1 MGIVSLMTL
10 TFIQHLWT
18 FVQTPYVTG
27 WDGYFYLIQA
37 KAIIEE
43 GSMHSSDS
51 SLIYPLLVVLV
62 QVFGDYILT
71 FKVLTAL
78 IVSLI
83 VGVSYQL
90 GAEISQKKEIGLL
103 LAVWFVFSP
112 HLTYVA
118 AQFPKNILGFLFFLL
133 TILILSRFLRAAS
146 RQNILLLI
154 AIVILNY
161 FGHRMTFVLN
171 VGLVSSV
178 LILKWVNWKLLVGI
192 LGILI
197 ALSFL
202 QGLNWTDIERFDG
215 AFTNEPHFSLWS
227 FYKSF
232 SSLNLLSLSWK
243 LELLFSLVFLSFGIY
258 TVLSQFNN
266 LLKKRIS
273 ISKFNPLSLGLLLL
287 SVGLLFPFF
296 EWSLVGFSYR
306 FVLIFILLAPVFLAF
321 LKMEWNGKLLQLI
334 SLLLIGVSFVS
345 MKSYNP
351 PKHDPQYPKYA
362 EATEQVLEILPKD
375 SMELLIAHNALA
387 EYFTFTTGI
396 DALPWQPEYPI
407 DKNKLWRIATDI
419 RRTHLAYYLS
429 EKQQMLV
436 HRISQRYYLIRED
449 IWQILLQQIQK
460 EGDRVLYEELR
471 TWRNPHQIRPQFL
484 LKKK

>member
-133 TILILSRFLRAAS
+133 TILILSRFLS
-146 RQNILLLI
+146 HI
-154 AIVILNY
+154 
-161 FGHRMTFVLN
+161 
-171 VGLVSSV
+171 
-178 LILKWVNWKLLVGI
+178 
-192 LGILI
+192 
-197 ALSFL
+197 
-202 QGLNWTDIERFDG
+202 
-215 AFTNEPHFSLWS
+215 
-227 FYKSF
+227 
-232 SSLNLLSLSWK
+232 
-243 LELLFSLVFLSFGIY
+243 
-258 TVLSQFNN
+258 
-266 LLKKRIS
+266 
-273 ISKFNPLSLGLLLL
+273 
-287 SVGLLFPFF
+287 
-296 EWSLVGFSYR
+296 
-306 FVLIFILLAPVFLAF
+306 
-321 LKMEWNGKLLQLI
+321 
-334 SLLLIGVSFVS
+334 
-345 MKSYNP
+345 
-351 PKHDPQYPKYA
+351 
-362 EATEQVLEILPKD
+362 
-375 SMELLIAHNALA
+375 
-387 EYFTFTTGI
+387 
-396 DALPWQPEYPI
+396 
-407 DKNKLWRIATDI
+407 
-419 RRTHLAYYLS
+419 
-429 EKQQMLV
+429 
-436 HRISQRYYLIRED
+436 
-449 IWQILLQQIQK
+449 
-460 EGDRVLYEELR
+460 
-471 TWRNPHQIRPQFL
+471 
-484 LKKK
+484 